1 MVAEDKSLRIM
12 PTMKTV
18 QSAVLVLF
26 LGSLGVT
33 ADRELDPFAGG
44 GFFDDDAKGGGIS
57 KRVFQVSKGGKNKA
71 LLLKIY
77 NLVKRQEDQITPRD
91 VVREHVV
98 GFKVL
103 HPITPRT
110 LVVEVDDGTEQPL
123 GGEDL
128 DPFSGGGDV
137 IDDPFAGDDDPF
149 GSSRGLDALS
159 NEIASPPRGPGL
171 KKKSRHVL
179 LLKEQWE
186 KRLATG
192 DTFAVAVRRSKN
204 TKSAAVPGEGRKSYG
219 VITQIDTSDVEAEVE
234 APFTK
239 DRFVKELKGNK
250 IWVVEDV
257 EKCGTCNGSGRV
269 KSVQGTRDCNGC
281 SGGER
286 TIAYVVKW

>member
-1 MVAEDKSLRIM
+1 
-12 PTMKTV
+12 MKTV

-77 NLVKRQEDQITPRD
+77 NLVKRQEDQITPGD

-123 GGEDL
+123 EEEEI
-128 DPFSGGGDV
+128 DPFASGDV
-137 IDDPFAGDDDPF
+137 DDDPFAGDDDPF
-149 GSSRGLDALS
+149 ATPRPRAGLDALS
-159 NEIASPPRGPGL
+159 DELASPPRGPGL

-179 LLKEQWE
+179 LLKEQWG

-192 DTFAVAVRRSKN
+192 DTFKVAVRRSKN
-204 TKSAAVPGEGRKSYG
+204 TKSAAVPGEGRKTYG

-239 DRFVKELKGNK
+239 ERFVKELKGNK
-250 IWVVEDV
+250 IWVVRDV
-257 EKCGTCNGSGRV
+257 EKCGTCNGSGRM
-269 KSVQGTRDCNGC
+269 KSVQGTRDCDGC
-281 SGGER
+281 SRGRR